1 MLFPKFKIRIQK
13 LSKVTSMPMKPYKVL
28 CLQSECKN
36 LANFKIA
43 SRWSDGGVEELKT
56 YALTCEKCLPAF
68 FAQSLEKHKSCRTIL
83 GEVLESPM
91 IFELHTGRHS
101 NQLARRTDL
110 EASFIS

>member
-1 MLFPKFKIRIQK
+1 MLFLKSKTRLQNP
-13 LSKVTSMPMKPYKVL
+13 SKVVAMPMKPYKVL

-36 LANFKIA
+36 FANFKIA

-56 YALTCEKCLPAF
+56 YALTCEKCLSAAF
-68 FAQSLEKHKSCRTIL
+68 TQSFEKYKSCRTIS

-101 NQLARRTDL
+101 NQLVRRTDL
-110 EASFIS
+110 EASFVS